1 MLLKGQV
8 SSIMNLEKFNQLYT
22 YTFSDEV
29 IKELQQR
36 TYKRNEYILK
46 TGDEIDGLYF
56 LIEGKYYV
64 SSIEITGR
72 ELLLRYS
79 KKPAILGEIELIEE
93 CIIQSDCIAAET
105 CEFIFIPRST
115 YKKYLQQDSN
125 FTQLLLKELAYKLK
139 TCTISSRVNA
149 LSSVSTRLAAYYCT
163 LESIHLSSDYIETRT
178 LDEVASL
185 IGTTKRHLNRIL
197 KQWSE
202 EEIIYRNG
210 DTIQILNWEKMKQC
224 SNDVRFE

>member
-1 MLLKGQV
+1 
-8 SSIMNLEKFNQLYT
+8 MNLEKFSQLYT
-22 YTFSDEV
+22 YTFPNDVLEQ
-29 IKELQQR
+29 LQYRIYQ
-36 TYKRNEYILK
+36 TNEYILK

-64 SSIEITGR
+64 SSIEITGK

-79 KKPAILGEIELIEE
+79 KKPAILGDIEIFEQ
-93 CIIQSDCIAAET
+93 CTIQSNCIAAEV
-105 CEFIFIPRST
+105 CEFIFVPLVI
-115 YKKYLQQDSN
+115 YNHYLKN
-125 FTQLLLKELAYKLK
+125 NVGFTQLLLKELAYKLK

-149 LSSVSTRLAAYYCT
+149 LSPVSVRLAAYYCT
-163 LESIHLSSDYIETRT
+163 IASTKSNSEYIISNK

-197 KQWSE
+197 KGWNE
-202 EEIIYRNG
+202 EGTIHRDG
-210 DTIQILNWEKMKQC
+210 DNIQILNWGQMEIY